1 MAFFKF
7 LSSVRSNHMILEGQH
22 LNTEPEKKKTFK
34 LSLVNH
40 DGTRKSNYRIIL
52 FHLFEIS

>member
-1 MAFFKF
+1 MAF

-34 LSLVNH
+34 LSLINH